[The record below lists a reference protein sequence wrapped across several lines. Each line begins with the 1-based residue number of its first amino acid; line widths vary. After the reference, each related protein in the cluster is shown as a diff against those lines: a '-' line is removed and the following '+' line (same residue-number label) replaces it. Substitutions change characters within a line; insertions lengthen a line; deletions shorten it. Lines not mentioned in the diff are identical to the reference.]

1 MSIEQLTIHINS
13 FIFFHEF
20 YRKIIEKETIMTEI
34 NRIFKVNGKPFF
46 PIGTETVYAGYAM
59 KPNEHEN
66 VFRDLKSIN
75 GNSMAIPVHW
85 DAIEPEEGKFDFSSV
100 DILITNARKY
110 GLKLILLWFGT
121 WKNGGMEYVPEWIKT
136 DPKRFRR
143 ALNAQGK
150 DMWSLSPF
158 CKATLESD
166 KKAFI
171 ALMKYLKSKDSVEQT
186 VISIQVENEPGI
198 VGTDRD
204 YSPEGEKIYKAPV
217 PPDFIAAMKKYGKG
231 ATWELWQA
239 AGAKKTGTWP
249 EVLGYAPDAGH
260 YMYVWHI
267 AKFIDAVAEAG
278 KAVYYLPMFV
288 NLWTPPKWW
297 TLHGAQAID
306 YVEREILMDLYRW
319 ATPHLETIA
328 PDIYTRESRDFER
341 QCDIHTRPDNPLFT
355 TETSGDQNMF
365 RAIAQ
370 FNAVGYHM
378 AGIENIFDKDG
389 NVYPATQHIAN
400 NIKCV
405 ASVIPLLLKY
415 QGTGRIHL
423 VHEEFGMDSFW
434 LGNLEGYYGMVQFGP
449 PRMGAPSDWRHRKPP
464 APYGGYN
471 PDNAGRGLIIQAGKH
486 EFYLTGFGWRLHL
499 HSKLAPDKNRTV
511 LSPNNF
517 VFEPTEVHYLSV
529 DQGYFDAN
537 GKFVTV
543 LRRNGGQIDWGL
555 WVEGDIGVVRVLL
568 CD

>member
-1 MSIEQLTIHINS
+1 
-13 FIFFHEF
+13 
-20 YRKIIEKETIMTEI
+20 MTEI

>member
-1 MSIEQLTIHINS
+1 
-13 FIFFHEF
+13 
-20 YRKIIEKETIMTEI
+20 MTEI

-59 KPNEHEN
+59 KPDEHEN

-85 DAIEPEEGKFDFSSV
+85 DAVEPEEGKFDFSSV
-100 DILITNARKY
+100 DILIANARKY
-110 GLKLILLWFGT
+110 SLKLILLWFGT
-121 WKNGGMEYVPEWIKT
+121 WKNGGMEYVPQWIKT
-136 DPKRFRR
+136 NPKRFKRT
-143 ALNAQGK
+143 LNAQGK
-150 DMWSLSPF
+150 DLWSLSPH

-166 KKAFI
+166 KKAFT
-171 ALMKYLKSKDSVEQT
+171 ALMKYLKQKDSVEQT

-204 YSPEGEKIYKAPV
+204 YSPEGEAIYKAPV
-217 PPDFIAAMKKYGKG
+217 PAEFIAALKKYGKG
-231 ATWELWQA
+231 ATWDLWQK
-239 AGAKKTGTWP
+239 AGAKETGTWP

-267 AKFIDAVAEAG
+267 AKFIDAVAETG
-278 KAVYYLPMFV
+278 KTVYYLPMFV

-328 PDIYTRESRDFER
+328 PDIYTRESRSFEK
-341 QCDIHTRPDNPLFT
+341 QCDIHNREDNPLFT

-378 AGIENIFDKDG
+378 AGIENVFDKDG

-400 NIKCV
+400 NIRCV

-415 QGTGRIHL
+415 QGTGRIHA
-423 VHEEFGMDSFW
+423 VQEECGMDSFW
-434 LGNLEGYYGMVQFGP
+434 LGDLEGYYGMVQFGP
-449 PRMGAPSDWRHRKPP
+449 PRMGSPSDWRHRKPP
-464 APYGGYN
+464 APAAGWN
-471 PDNAGRGLIIQAGKH
+471 PDNAGRGLIIEAGKH

-499 HSKLAPDKNRTV
+499 HPKLAPEKNRTV

-529 DQGYFDAN
+529 DQGYFDEN

-543 LRRNGGQIDWGL
+543 VRRNGGHVDWGL

>member
-1 MSIEQLTIHINS
+1 
-13 FIFFHEF
+13 
-20 YRKIIEKETIMTEI
+20 
-34 NRIFKVNGKPFF
+34 
-46 PIGTETVYAGYAM
+46 
-59 KPNEHEN
+59 
-66 VFRDLKSIN
+66 
-75 GNSMAIPVHW
+75 
-85 DAIEPEEGKFDFSSV
+85 
-100 DILITNARKY
+100 
-110 GLKLILLWFGT
+110 
-121 WKNGGMEYVPEWIKT
+121 
-136 DPKRFRR
+136 
-143 ALNAQGK
+143 
-150 DMWSLSPF
+150 
-158 CKATLESD
+158 
-166 KKAFI
+166 
-171 ALMKYLKSKDSVEQT
+171 MKYLKRKDSAEQT

-204 YSPEGEKIYKAPV
+204 YSPEGETVYKAPASAE
-217 PPDFIAAMKKYGKG
+217 FIAAMKKYGKG
-231 ATWELWQA
+231 ATWELWQR
-239 AGAKKTGTWP
+239 AGAKKTGTWA

-267 AKFIDAVAEAG
+267 AKYIDAVAEAG
-278 KAVYYLPMFV
+278 KAVYYLPMFT

-328 PDIYTRESRDFER
+328 PDIYTRESRDFEK

-365 RAIAQ
+365 RAIAR

-400 NIKCV
+400 NIRCV

-415 QGTGRIHL
+415 QGTGKIHL

-434 LGNLEGYYGMVQFGP
+434 LGDLEGYYGMVQFGP

-471 PDNAGRGLIIQAGKH
+471 PDNAGRGLIIQASKH

-499 HSKLAPDKNRTV
+499 HPKLAPDKNRTI

-529 DQGYFDAN
+529 DQGRFDDN
-537 GKFVTV
+537 GDFVTV